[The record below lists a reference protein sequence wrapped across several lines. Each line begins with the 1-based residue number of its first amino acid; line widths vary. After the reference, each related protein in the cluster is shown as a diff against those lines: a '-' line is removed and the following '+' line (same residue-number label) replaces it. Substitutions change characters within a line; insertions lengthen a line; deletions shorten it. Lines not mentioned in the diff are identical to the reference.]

1 MPKNPT
7 LNSRMKRIILFLSLI
22 AVMTMLGW
30 TASAQTV
37 LTDVWKDK
45 SYQGP
50 FHKIAIF
57 WIAAV
62 PENRILAENEFVRQ
76 LKARGITTMPVYVVI
91 PPDKFVE
98 RDVALTKIRDLGV
111 DAVLILRLTDRLT
124 VQSQIPKDGPTGP
137 SRLSSYYQ
145 YVYDMPT
152 LGTSEP
158 AYVETNL
165 FDVKTERS
173 IWTAR
178 SVSKVDVVSQAIV
191 SDFARFMIDR
201 LASDGMIP

>member
-1 MPKNPT
+1 
-7 LNSRMKRIILFLSLI
+7 MKRIILFLSIL
-22 AVMTMLGW
+22 AVMTMQGL
-30 TASAQTV
+30 AAPAQTV

-45 SYQGP
+45 SFHGP
-50 FHKIAIF
+50 LKKMAVF

-91 PPDKFVE
+91 PPDKLVE

-111 DAVLILRLTDRLT
+111 EAILILRLTDKLT
-124 VQSQIPKDGPTGP
+124 AQSQIPKGGP

-145 YVYDMPT
+145 YVYDMPV
-152 LGTSEP
+152 LGESEP

-173 IWTAR
+173 VWTAR
-178 SVSKVDVVSQAIV
+178 SVSKVDAVNQEIV
-191 SDFARFMIDR
+191 SDFIRTMIDR

>member
-1 MPKNPT
+1 
-7 LNSRMKRIILFLSLI
+7 MKRIILFLLLI
-22 AVMTMLGW
+22 EAMTILGQ
-30 TASAQTV
+30 AAAAQTV
-37 LTDVWKDK
+37 LTDIWKDK
-45 SYQGP
+45 NYHGP
-50 FHKIAIF
+50 LKKIAVF

-76 LKARGITTMPVYVVI
+76 LKARGITTMPIYVVI
-91 PPDKFVE
+91 PPDKLVE
-98 RDVALTKIRDLGV
+98 RDVAMTKIRDLGV

-124 VQSQIPKDGPTGP
+124 VQSQIPKDGPTNT

-178 SVSKVDVVSQAIV
+178 SVSKVDVVNQEIV
-191 SDFARFMIDR
+191 SNFARTMIDL

>member
-1 MPKNPT
+1 
-7 LNSRMKRIILFLSLI
+7 MKRVILFLLLI
-22 AVMTMLGW
+22 AFMTMLGQ
-30 TASAQTV
+30 TAAAQTV

-45 SYQGP
+45 NYHGP
-50 FHKIAIF
+50 LKKIAVF

-62 PENRILAENEFVRQ
+62 PENRVLAENEFVRQ
-76 LKARGITTMPVYVVI
+76 MKARGITTMPIYIVI
-91 PPDKFVE
+91 PPDKLVE
-98 RDVALTKIRDLGV
+98 RDVAMTKIRDLGV

-124 VQSQIPKDGPTGP
+124 AQSQIPKDGPTGP

-178 SVSKVDVVSQAIV
+178 SVSKVDVVNQAIV
-191 SDFARFMIDR
+191 SDFAKLITDR

>member
-1 MPKNPT
+1 
-7 LNSRMKRIILFLSLI
+7 MKRIILFLPIL
-22 AVMTMLGW
+22 AVITMLGQ
-30 TASAQTV
+30 TAQAQTV

-45 SYQGP
+45 NYRGP
-50 FHKIAIF
+50 LKKMAVF

-76 LKARGITTMPVYVVI
+76 LKARGITAMPVYVVI
-91 PPDKFVE
+91 PPDKLVE

-111 DAVLILRLTDRLT
+111 DAILILRLTDKLT
-124 VQSQIPKDGPTGP
+124 VQSQIPRDGP

-145 YVYDMPT
+145 YIYDMPV
-152 LGTSEP
+152 LGASEP

-178 SVSKVDVVSQAIV
+178 SVSKVDAVSPQVV
-191 SDFARFMIDR
+191 SDFIKTMIDR
-201 LASDGMIP
+201 LEKDGMIP